1 MLADDDTAWKV
12 TVDAMAK
19 AMATEDFAEGPRAF
33 IEKRAP
39 RVEGPL
45 ATASGTVTAGSRSR
59 QELGQAGHERQVA
72 APSAS
77 GTHAASSASS
87 PGTGGAGSRT
97 STR

>member
-39 RVEGPL
+39 EWKGR
-45 ATASGTVTAGSRSR
+45 
-59 QELGQAGHERQVA
+59 
-72 APSAS
+72 
-77 GTHAASSASS
+77 
-87 PGTGGAGSRT
+87 
-97 STR
+97 